1 VENPWIPGVF
11 VLPLGYF
18 PCMQNKT
25 AIVYVDALNLYY
37 GSLRDSPYK
46 WLNLE
51 RLFDRLLPD
60 FEVIKIY
67 FFSADLKGRF
77 NPSDPGAPDR
87 QKAYFKALE
96 SLSRVQMVKGSFTRQ
111 PSEQVLRIR
120 GDSKFSK
127 FLKSKLQAVTA
138 SVWKIEEKGADVSM
152 GAYLTRDVVLK
163 RADLFLLVTR
173 DSDLAGTLEML
184 RNEFEAPIGVC
195 FPGNSRSGALIK
207 AGVVME
213 LYISRG
219 ALEESQLANPVK
231 LGNLQ
236 ISKPEIW

>member
-1 VENPWIPGVF
+1 
-11 VLPLGYF
+11 
-18 PCMQNKT
+18 
-25 AIVYVDALNLYY
+25 
-37 GSLRDSPYK
+37 
-46 WLNLE
+46 
-51 RLFDRLLPD
+51 
-60 FEVIKIY
+60 
-67 FFSADLKGRF
+67 
-77 NPSDPGAPDR
+77 
-87 QKAYFKALE
+87 
-96 SLSRVQMVKGSFTRQ
+96 
-111 PSEQVLRIR
+111 
-120 GDSKFSK
+120 
-127 FLKSKLQAVTA
+127 
-138 SVWKIEEKGADVSM
+138 M

>member
-1 VENPWIPGVF
+1 
-11 VLPLGYF
+11 
-18 PCMQNKT
+18 MRKKT

-37 GSLRDSPYK
+37 GSLRDTPYK
-46 WLNLE
+46 WLNPE
-51 RLFDRLLPD
+51 ALFDRLLPD
-60 FEVIKIY
+60 FEIMKIY

-77 NPSDPGAPDR
+77 NPSDPSAPDR
-87 QKAYFKALE
+87 QKVYFKALE
-96 SLSRVQMVKGSFTRQ
+96 YLPRVQMVKGSFTRQ
-111 PSEQVLRIR
+111 PSEQFLRIR
-120 GDSKFSK
+120 GNSKFST

-184 RNEFEAPIGVC
+184 RSEFQAPIGVC

-207 AGVVME
+207 AGPVME
-213 LYISRG
+213 LYISKG
-219 ALEESQLANPVK
+219 SLEKSQLPNPIK
-231 LGNLQ
+231 IGDSE
-236 ISKPEIW
+236 ICKPEIW